1 MYRKISQIQ
10 RKILDIMYITV
21 WTNKRRS
28 ISNEEY
34 LYDNQIP
41 FIYVSASQ
49 LAISG
54 YIATINGYYEQYIIS
69 VYDVLNKIKLKTKL
83 KIACFKRNR
92 RIYNNNIMII
102 LHQWNKLPKV
112 INKYIINFL
121 NYNIYNGN

>member
-10 RKILDIMYITV
+10 RKILDMMYITV

-69 VYDVLNKIKLKTKL
+69 VYDVLNKVKLKTKL
-83 KIACFKRNR
+83 KIACFKRNKK
-92 RIYNNNIMII
+92 IYNNNIMII
-102 LHQWNKLPKV
+102 LHQWNNLPKV
-112 INKYIINFL
+112 INKDIINFL
-121 NYNIYNGN
+121 

>member
-10 RKILDIMYITV
+10 RKILDMMYITV

-34 LYDNQIP
+34 LYDNHIP

-54 YIATINGYYEQYIIS
+54 YISTIDGYYEQYVIS
-69 VYDVLNKIKLKTKL
+69 VYDVLNKIKIRHELKQEIKKRK
-83 KIACFKRNR
+83 KIKRN
-92 RIYNNNIMII
+92 NNLFILLIQWANIPNELNNKI
-102 LHQWNKLPKV
+102 L
-112 INKYIINFL
+112 NFL
-121 NYNIYNGN
+121 K